1 MPHAFAAPIV
11 LERGWLSSN
20 SIVFASGS
28 CTAIVDTGYCT
39 HADQTSSLL
48 HSALAGRSLD
58 RLINTHLHSDHCGGN
73 VKLQSQFPS
82 VVTLIPPGHAHAVRN
97 WDVQTLSYAPTGQSC
112 PQFSF
117 SDVLSVGSTI
127 VLGDKD
133 WEIHA
138 APGHDPQSII
148 LFEPQSKTLISADA
162 LWEHG
167 FGVVFPQ
174 LEGINAFDEVAATLD
189 LIERLA
195 PLSVI
200 PGHGSRFTDVSSALS
215 RARQRLVRF
224 VQQPVS
230 HAKHA
235 AKVLLKFKLLELQT
249 CTQESLWIWAQ
260 QTPYFHQLHQS
271 FFDDAAFTEWLD
283 SLLMELVRA
292 QAAAVDGHI
301 ISNRN

>member
-1 MPHAFAAPIV
+1 MPQPSSPPLV

-48 HSALAGRSLD
+48 HAALAGRSLD
-58 RLINTHLHSDHCGGN
+58 LIVNTHLHSDHCGGN
-73 VKLQSQFPS
+73 AELQSQFPS
-82 VVTLIPPGHAHAVRN
+82 TRTLVPPGHAQAVRD

-112 PQFSF
+112 PRFSI

-127 VLGDKD
+127 VLGEHD

-148 LFEPQSKTLISADA
+148 LFEPQTKTLISADA

-174 LEGINAFDEVAATLD
+174 LEGIDAFDEVAATLD

-195 PLSVI
+195 PRSVI
-200 PGHGSRFTDVSSALS
+200 PGHGSRFTDVASALS
-215 RARQRLVRF
+215 RARQRLARF
-224 VQQPVS
+224 VQQPLS

-249 CTQESLWIWAQ
+249 CTHSSLLFWAE

-271 FFDDAAFTEWLD
+271 FFHDATFAKWIDT
-283 SLLMELVRA
+283 LLAELVRA
-292 QAAAVDGHI
+292 QAATIAGHC
-301 ISNRN
+301 ISNRD

>member
-1 MPHAFAAPIV
+1 MPQTSTTPIV

-20 SIVFASGS
+20 SIIFANGS

-39 HADQTSSLL
+39 HADQTFSLL
-48 HSALAGRSLD
+48 HAALAGRPLD
-58 RLINTHLHSDHCGGN
+58 MIVNTHLHSDHCGGN
-73 VKLQSQFPS
+73 AKLQSQFPAAT
-82 VVTLIPPGHAHAVRN
+82 TLIPPGHAQAARD
-97 WDVQTLSYAPTGQSC
+97 WDLQTLSYAPTGQSC
-112 PQFSF
+112 PRFSI
-117 SDVLSVGSTI
+117 SDVLSVGRTML
-127 VLGDKD
+127 LGDLD

-138 APGHDPQSII
+138 AQGHDPQSII

-174 LEGINAFDEVAATLD
+174 LEGIDAFDEVAATLD

-195 PLSVI
+195 PRSVI

-215 RARQRLVRF
+215 RARQRLARF
-224 VQQPVS
+224 VQQPLS

-249 CTQESLWIWAQ
+249 CTHASLLLWAQ
-260 QTPYFHQLHQS
+260 QTPYFHMLHQS
-271 FFDDAAFTEWLD
+271 FFHDAIFTEWID
-283 SLLMELVRA
+283 TLLAGLVRA
-292 QAAAVDGHI
+292 QAATITGQNI
-301 ISNRN
+301 MNRD